1 MCCLRV
7 RYAAISGSI
16 VVIAWLKRQGVD
28 IDAPD
33 QLGSAPLFF
42 AAYHGQGG
50 TAMWLLRE
58 GARPD
63 RRNAAG
69 QSPTDAARDFGH
81 ASLAS
86 VIDDVIEAGGHDTW
100 MVRQRVMRGLSP
112 DDTSKATTASSKTT
126 TAAPKTTTAAAAPT
140 TTVAVAARRRGG
152 ALASEKS
159 TDGGASDGR
168 GEQRG
173 SHDDSAK
180 GGGGQR
186 QGEATIPLGSSS
198 CPSASGV
205 GAKRVPT
212 EAKESVVATPPAS
225 SSHVDDGLLLVNL
238 SSDPALYDLVL
249 VDEDDGNCSS
259 QSCDFESIIAQLLSC
274 T

>member
-1 MCCLRV
+1 MLCCLRV

-28 IDAPD
+28 IDVPD

-58 GARPD
+58 GARPE

-86 VIDDVIEAGGHDTW
+86 VIDDVIEAGGLDAW
-100 MVRQRVMRGLSP
+100 MVRQRVMSGLSP
-112 DDTSKATTASSKTT
+112 HDTSKATTAAS
-126 TAAPKTTTAAAAPT
+126 KTTTAAAAPT
-140 TTVAVAARRRGG
+140 TTAAVAAGRRGG
-152 ALASEKS
+152 AASPAKS
-159 TDGGASDGR
+159 TDGRASDGG

-173 SHDDSAK
+173 SHNDSAK
-180 GGGGQR
+180 GGGGQS
-186 QGEATIPLGSSS
+186 QGEAAIPLGSSS
-198 CPSASGV
+198 RPSVSGV
-205 GAKRVPT
+205 GAKLVPT
-212 EAKESVVATPPAS
+212 EAKEAVVAKPPAS
-225 SSHVDDGLLLVNL
+225 SSRVDDGLLLVNL
-238 SSDPALYDLVL
+238 SPDPISFDLVL
-249 VDEDDGNCSS
+249 VDEDHGNCSGKEIDC
-259 QSCDFESIIAQLLSC
+259 QWCDFESTIAQLLSC
-274 T
+274 A